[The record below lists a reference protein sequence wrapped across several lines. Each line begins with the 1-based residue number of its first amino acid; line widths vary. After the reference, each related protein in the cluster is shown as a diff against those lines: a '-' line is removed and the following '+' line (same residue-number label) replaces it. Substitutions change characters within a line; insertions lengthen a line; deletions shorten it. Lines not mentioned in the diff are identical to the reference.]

1 MRRQLDSTSEDLS
14 ESSRS
19 KDIALRENRRL
30 QDDLAVMTRENQK
43 LNSELQETL
52 EDREQLK
59 HQVQDYIM
67 EVKRIED
74 VLARKVSSTTV
85 NTLVFL
91 LLTILIWASNNFC
104 LEMFK
109 FTIITYLV
117 NTVFWIARFE
127 FMHFAKQNFVS
138 LFKEIFI
145 SIQFFAFHTDIQWT
159 LIMHWLWV

>member
-30 QDDLAVMTRENQK
+30 QDDLSVMTRENQK

-52 EDREQLK
+52 EEREQLK

-74 VLARKVSSTTV
+74 VLARKVSLKT
-85 NTLVFL
+85 
-91 LLTILIWASNNFC
+91 
-104 LEMFK
+104 
-109 FTIITYLV
+109 
-117 NTVFWIARFE
+117 
-127 FMHFAKQNFVS
+127 FV
-138 LFKEIFI
+138 L
-145 SIQFFAFHTDIQWT
+145 WT
-159 LIMHWLWV
+159 LFVAVLILASKK

>member
-109 FTIITYLV
+109 FTGNNFLV
-117 NTVFWIARFE
+117 NTVFELPDLNLCILQNKTLFHFLRRF
-127 FMHFAKQNFVS
+127 S
-138 LFKEIFI
+138 
-145 SIQFFAFHTDIQWT
+145 
-159 LIMHWLWV
+159 

>member
-104 LEMFK
+104 LEKFK
-109 FTIITYLV
+109 FTRNNL
-117 NTVFWIARFE
+117 
-127 FMHFAKQNFVS
+127 S
-138 LFKEIFI
+138 C
-145 SIQFFAFHTDIQWT
+145 
-159 LIMHWLWV
+159 

>member
-109 FTIITYLV
+109 FTRNNL
-117 NTVFWIARFE
+117 
-127 FMHFAKQNFVS
+127 S
-138 LFKEIFI
+138 C
-145 SIQFFAFHTDIQWT
+145 
-159 LIMHWLWV
+159 

>member
-1 MRRQLDSTSEDLS
+1 MKDRELKSMHRQLDSTSEDLS

-91 LLTILIWASNNFC
+91 LLTILI
-104 LEMFK
+104 
-109 FTIITYLV
+109 
-117 NTVFWIARFE
+117 
-127 FMHFAKQNFVS
+127 
-138 LFKEIFI
+138 
-145 SIQFFAFHTDIQWT
+145 
-159 LIMHWLWV
+159 

>member
-85 NTLVFL
+85 NTLVFV

-109 FTIITYLV
+109 FTCKNL
-117 NTVFWIARFE
+117 
-127 FMHFAKQNFVS
+127 S
-138 LFKEIFI
+138 C
-145 SIQFFAFHTDIQWT
+145 
-159 LIMHWLWV
+159 